1 MANILTANGVV
12 EATTELTQAQIDSLA
27 MANQALEGAA
37 QNSENL
43 SIGFW
48 DLFMGGGWLMWVL
61 VALAG
66 VMIFIFVE
74 RFIAIRKATR
84 LDNNFMNRIRDYILE
99 GNINAAIDLCRR
111 TDSPVARMIEKGI
124 ERIGRPMADIQT
136 AIENVANVEVA
147 KLESGLPWLA
157 SISGG
162 APMIGFLG
170 TVVGMVQ
177 VFIDMSANQSGAI
190 ELSQLS
196 AGMYVA
202 MVTTVGGLIV
212 GIPAYFAH
220 NYLVARIEKLIF
232 RMEAT
237 TIAFMD
243 ILNQP
248 VQK

>member
-1 MANILTANGVV
+1 MINLLSIEGVEQAVETAAENP
-12 EATTELTQAQIDSLA
+12 AINTTVTETA
-27 MANQALEGAA
+27 
-37 QNSENL
+37 ENL
-43 SIGFW
+43 SISFW

-61 VALAG
+61 VALAA

-74 RFIAIRKATR
+74 RFLSIRKASQI
-84 LDNNFMNRIRDYILE
+84 DKHFMNRIRDYILE
-99 GNINAAIDLCRR
+99 GNITSAVDLCRR
-111 TDSPVARMIEKGI
+111 TDSPIARMIEKGI
-124 ERIGRPMADIQT
+124 ERIGRPMSDIQT

-177 VFIDMSANQSGAI
+177 VFIDMSANQSGGI
-190 ELSQLS
+190 ELAQLS

-220 NYLVARIEKLIF
+220 NYLVARVEKMVF

>member
-1 MANILTANGVV
+1 MNILTTNPLAQSAEELAQANV
-12 EATTELTQAQIDSLA
+12 ESME
-27 MANQALEGAA
+27 ALEGAA
-37 QNSENL
+37 DAATESATNL
-43 SIGFW
+43 SVGFW
-48 DLFMGGGWLMWVL
+48 ELFSSGGWLMWVL
-61 VALAG
+61 VLLAA

-74 RFIAIRKATR
+74 RFIAIRKATQ
-84 LDNNFMNRIRDYILE
+84 LDNNFMNRIRDFISE

-124 ERIGRPMADIQT
+124 ERIGRPMSDIQT
-136 AIENVANVEVA
+136 SIENVANVEVA

-177 VFIDMSANQSGAI
+177 VFISMSANTSGAI
-190 ELSQLS
+190 ELGQLS
-196 AGMYVA
+196 SGMYVA

-220 NYLVARIEKLIF
+220 NYLVARIERLVF

>member
-1 MANILTANGVV
+1 MNILTTNPLAQSAEELAQANV
-12 EATTELTQAQIDSLA
+12 ESME
-27 MANQALEGAA
+27 ALEGAA
-37 QNSENL
+37 DAAAESATNL
-43 SIGFW
+43 SVGFW
-48 DLFMGGGWLMWVL
+48 ELFSSGGWLMWVL
-61 VALAG
+61 VLLAA

-74 RFIAIRKATR
+74 RFIAIRKATQ
-84 LDNNFMNRIRDYILE
+84 LDNNFMNRIRDFISE

-124 ERIGRPMADIQT
+124 ERIGRPMSDIQT
-136 AIENVANVEVA
+136 SIENVANVEVA

-177 VFIDMSANQSGAI
+177 VFISMSANTSGAI
-190 ELSQLS
+190 ELGQLS
-196 AGMYVA
+196 SGMYVV

-220 NYLVARIEKLIF
+220 NYLVARIERLVF

-248 VQK
+248 VKK